1 LSFALK
7 RLILGDRDFSYF
19 VGPDFQQVVHAPSI
33 GRHRYLIVKKILQA
47 DWERY
52 LADLEQ
58 QWAPFL
64 AERTQRKLKKPARK
78 PRRR

>member
-1 LSFALK
+1 MTTPTLPRRGPTKLSIAER
-7 RLILGDRDFSYF
+7 RLILGDRDFP
-19 VGPDFQQVVHAPSI
+19 GVV
-33 GRHRYLIVKKILQA
+33 RYQHLIVHKSRSE

-64 AERTQRKLKKPARK
+64 AKRTQRKLKKPARK